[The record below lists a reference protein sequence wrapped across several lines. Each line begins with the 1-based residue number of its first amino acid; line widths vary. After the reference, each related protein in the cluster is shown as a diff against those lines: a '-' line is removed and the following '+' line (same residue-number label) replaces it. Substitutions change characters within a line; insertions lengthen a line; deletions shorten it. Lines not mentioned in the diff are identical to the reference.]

1 MDAPPH
7 PNRNLWPRNLAGRTS
22 VVGCHGVGMT
32 SVVGCHGV
40 DQVKTPSLMEHYFQ
54 VKRRQWKMKLIE
66 DLRRLTT
73 SEPIPLPIE

>member
-40 DQVKTPSLMEHYFQ
+40 DQVKNPFANGTLFSGQ
-54 VKRRQWKMKLIE
+54 TTAVE
-66 DLRRLTT
+66 DETD
-73 SEPIPLPIE
+73 